1 MTTYHRFCSGVKV
14 KLFDWLTRCV
24 SLLPCKVFLVIAKEW
39 FPDFRLKLDWL
50 SCLTVGEVNSLSEV
64 DVTSLRSLSRGIF
77 SLPTSFVKGES
88 GPWHKNHQI
97 QFMKSPILVPLFYPC
112 IFFSFCRERIFY
124 SGLYKS
130 LHTTNLLVLR
140 I

>member
-1 MTTYHRFCSGVKV
+1 
-14 KLFDWLTRCV
+14 
-24 SLLPCKVFLVIAKEW
+24 
-39 FPDFRLKLDWL
+39 LKLDWL
-50 SCLTVGEVNSLSEV
+50 SRLTVGEVNSSSEV

-77 SLPTSFVKGES
+77 SLPTSTCSFELFSGISNYPAVFFSHNKPANSTFNHNKPAKRTGYSFVKGES
-88 GPWHKNHQI
+88 GSWHKNHQI

-112 IFFSFCRERIFY
+112 IFFHFVERNFY
-124 SGLYKS
+124 SGLYES